1 MTTLPIPSGPT
12 IKEIIDLA
20 FNAMGSSDTM
30 FGHTENEY
38 VDALTSLNAMMSE
51 WPFDQLG
58 YIIEDAAGVRTE
70 EESGIA
76 RQHMTA
82 VAYALA
88 ERMAP
93 TFGKTLAP
101 ETRKV
106 KNRSYST
113 LCNAVQTIP
122 EAQYADNT
130 PRGSGHRWLRG
141 RTYFPLAD

>member
-12 IKEIIDLA
+12 IKEIIDQA
-20 FNAMGSSDTM
+20 FNAMGTSDAM

-38 VDALTSLNAMMSE
+38 RDMVVSLNAMMSE

-58 YIIEDAAGVRTE
+58 YIVEDAAGLRIE

-76 RQHMTA
+76 RQYQTA

-88 ERMAP
+88 ERAAP
-93 TFGKTLAP
+93 TFGKVLAR

-106 KNRSYST
+106 KNRTYSR
-113 LCNAVQTIP
+113 LCNSVSVIP
-122 EAQYADNT
+122 EAQFADNT
-130 PRGSGHRWLRG
+130 PRGNGHRYWR
-141 RTYFPLAD
+141 RTFFPRAS